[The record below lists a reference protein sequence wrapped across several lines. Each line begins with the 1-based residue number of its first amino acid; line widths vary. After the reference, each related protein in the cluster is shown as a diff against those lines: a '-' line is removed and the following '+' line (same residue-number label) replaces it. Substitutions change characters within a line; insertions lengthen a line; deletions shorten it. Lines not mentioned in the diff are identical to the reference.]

1 MNRRLNILTV
11 TGFVL
16 DDQAS
21 GVNTMILTLDRS
33 LTASCRSV
41 MLENDW
47 GAPRLLQRESGGLVH
62 YALRLRSPYVA
73 GKMVRGFFGW
83 FLSFP
88 AMMLDMRRLLREE
101 AIDLIHVHYGQP
113 YQYCF
118 RLVHMIWGIPYILTL
133 HRGDI
138 MSFPGLH
145 AVDKALVRFAFKGA
159 QRVISVSQW
168 LADQAKAALGSLPQL
183 GVIHNGLDVTAL
195 DMLDDPEL
203 EKNLGFAVPDR
214 FFLMVSNVAQ
224 YKAQDVAIRAW
235 ALVKEKHPDIPLL
248 IVGDKRELWDE
259 CVRLI
264 DELGCGANVRLLG
277 IRQRATAVSLMRRA
291 TAIVIPSRSEGLPYV
306 VLEAGALGKAVIC
319 SDIGPLTEVV
329 SDGETGLVTPVEHHQ
344 AIASA
349 SLRLIGDPG
358 LRERLGGNL
367 AQKVRAEF
375 TAQRMAEK
383 YLAVY
388 SESLRGKVAA

>member
-1 MNRRLNILTV
+1 MNRRLNVLTV

-33 LTASCRSV
+33 LSASCRSV

-47 GAPRLLQRESGGLVH
+47 GAPRLAQRESNGLVH

-73 GKMVRGFFGW
+73 GKVVRGFFGW
-83 FLSFP
+83 CLSFP
-88 AMMLDMRRLLREE
+88 AMLLDMRRLLRNE
-101 AIDLIHVHYGQP
+101 AIDVIHLHYGQP
-113 YQYCF
+113 YQYFF
-118 RLVHMIWGIPYILTL
+118 RLARMIWGVPYIVTL

-138 MSFPGLH
+138 MSFPGLD
-145 AVDKALVRFAFKGA
+145 AIDKALVRFAFRGA
-159 QRVISVSQW
+159 TKVISVSRW
-168 LADQAKAALGSLPQL
+168 LADQAVSALGAMPQL
-183 GVIHNGLDVTAL
+183 GVIHNGLDVDAL
-195 DMLDDPEL
+195 DALDDPDL
-203 EKNLGFAVPDR
+203 EAHLGFVVPER

-235 ALVKEKHPDIPLL
+235 ALVREKHPDVPLL
-248 IVGDKRELWDE
+248 IVGDKRELWEE

-264 DELGCGANVRLLG
+264 DELGCATSVKLLG
-277 IRQRATAVSLMRRA
+277 ARPRAMAVSLMRRA
-291 TAIVIPSRSEGLPYV
+291 AGIIIPSRSEGLPYV

-329 SDGETGLVTPVEHHQ
+329 TDGETGLVTPVEDHQ
-344 AIASA
+344 AIAKA
-349 SLRLIGDPG
+349 SIRLIGDPS
-358 LRERLGGNL
+358 LRERMGANL
-367 AQKVRAEF
+367 LQKVRSEF
-375 TAQRMAEK
+375 SAQRMAEK

-388 SESLRGKVAA
+388 SELLGGKIAA